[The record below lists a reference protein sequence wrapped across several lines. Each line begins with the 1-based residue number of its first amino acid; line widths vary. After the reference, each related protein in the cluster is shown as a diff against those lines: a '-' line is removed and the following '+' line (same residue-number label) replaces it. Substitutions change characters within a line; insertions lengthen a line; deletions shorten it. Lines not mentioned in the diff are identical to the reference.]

1 VETVGV
7 IVTMLFAA
15 QPITD
20 RMPPPS
26 NALHRAGR
34 RWPGKATAVSQAALH
49 RARRMPHPRGR
60 PCL

>member
-34 RWPGKATAVSQAALH
+34 RWPGRRRRCRRLLFIEQGACRTLEAA
-49 RARRMPHPRGR
+49 RVW
-60 PCL
+60 